1 MKWKTFPKVKVLI
14 KKVQRSTRST
24 WQRST
29 QEANM
34 DIKDLQHLAGI
45 RNKFTGYTPYV
56 PENMSI
62 TGTEKAQ
69 IQRKKKIQPGT
80 EEWFKL
86 WFSQPHL
93 TGEKPT

>member
-1 MKWKTFPKVKVLI
+1 
-14 KKVQRSTRST
+14 
-24 WQRST
+24 
-29 QEANM
+29 M
-34 DIKDLQHLAGI
+34 DIADLQHLAGI
-45 RNKFTGYTPYV
+45 RNKFTGFTPYV

-62 TGTEKAQ
+62 TGTEKAK

-93 TGEKPT
+93 TGEKPVED

>member
-1 MKWKTFPKVKVLI
+1 MNIEDL
-14 KKVQRSTRST
+14 KK
-24 WQRST
+24 
-29 QEANM
+29 
-34 DIKDLQHLAGI
+34 LAGI
-45 RNKFTGYTPYV
+45 NEFKGYQPYV

-62 TGTEKAQ
+62 TGTEKAK

-93 TGEKPT
+93 TGEKPTKD